1 METKLFPRIPNQAPN
16 RSLNWQHKAQ
26 PLGAGQFPKGILFFG
41 TRLKKPEKRKQTYT
55 HPDATDAPVRLI

>member
-16 RSLNWQHKAQ
+16 GSLNWQHKGQ
-26 PLGAGQFPKGILFFG
+26 PLGAGQFPKGILFFDP
-41 TRLKKPEKRKQTYT
+41 RLKKPEKRKQTYT